1 MIISGR
7 YKSQCNS
14 VEGKVIIWR
23 VPEWLGTSL
32 ENLGDVKVYRVRFPD
47 SPPIFMWNIKPN
59 GKAAVC

>member
-14 VEGKVIIWR
+14 VHGKVIIWR
-23 VPEWLGTSL
+23 VPEWLGTRF
-32 ENLGDVKVYRVRFPD
+32 EILGDVTVYRVRFSG
-47 SPPIFMWNIKPN
+47 SPPIFMWSTKPN

>member
-32 ENLGDVKVYRVRFPD
+32 ENSGGVTAYRVRFPD
-47 SPPIFMWNIKPN
+47 SPLIFIWNTKPN
-59 GKAAVC
+59 W